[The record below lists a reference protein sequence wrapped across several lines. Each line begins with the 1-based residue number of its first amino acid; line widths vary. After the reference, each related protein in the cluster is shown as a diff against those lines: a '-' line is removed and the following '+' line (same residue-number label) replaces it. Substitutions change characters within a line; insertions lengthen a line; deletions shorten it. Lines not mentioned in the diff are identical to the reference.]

1 MMKTIIR
8 TLDYEQTAT
17 IYNEW
22 LGKHFPADEVKPLK
36 NIYKMWEEEAYSAL
50 ALYDIKKLDTADCLK
65 GLVGY
70 AFFVESPKSD
80 MVLLDYYA
88 IVEEYRNQG
97 LGSVFLGEMKKSLN
111 GKRGIIIETE
121 DIELASSDEELLTR
135 KRRDQ
140 FYVSNGAVKTDIR
153 TSVYGVDYAIW
164 SLAAEGERITEEES
178 LRAVEEIYKTMFPP
192 ERFGT
197 HIFIR

>member
-1 MMKTIIR
+1 MMKTTIKR
-8 TLDYEQTAT
+8 LDYEQTAT

-36 NIYKMWEEEAYSAL
+36 NIYKMWKEGAYSAL
-50 ALYDIKKLDTADCLK
+50 ALYDINEIDNTDILK

-70 AFFVESPKSD
+70 AFFVESPLSD

-88 IVEEYRNQG
+88 IIDDYRNKG
-97 LGSVFLGEMKKSLN
+97 IGSVFLEKLKKSLN

-121 DIELASSDEELLTR
+121 DVELASNDDELLTR
-135 KRRDQ
+135 KRRDR
-140 FYVSNGAVKTDIR
+140 FYVSNGAEKTDIR

-164 SLAAEGERITEEES
+164 SLAAEGEKITKEES
-178 LRAVEEIYKTMFPP
+178 FSAVEEIYKTMFPP